1 MICNSM
7 AIASEAQIEIA
18 FEIKKQKSNV
28 FTLPV
33 CFIGSYTKDEPDFP
47 RQNFPLILQ

>member
-1 MICNSM
+1 M